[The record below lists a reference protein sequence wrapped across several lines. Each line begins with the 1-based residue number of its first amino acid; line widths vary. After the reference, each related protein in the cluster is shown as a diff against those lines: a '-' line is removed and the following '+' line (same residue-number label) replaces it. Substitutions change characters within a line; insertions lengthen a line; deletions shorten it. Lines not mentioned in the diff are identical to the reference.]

1 MGPLRGMSLSIVL
14 LLCLLVTAS
23 PLRGAERALDTS
35 ERFPA
40 TAGKRLV
47 IDAGTVD
54 VQVRAGD
61 VAGFVVETRLHIA
74 GVGQHKA
81 ESWISAHTPATTDG
95 EDALR
100 ITVPSDGAGFLGL
113 GYLTARAHLGV
124 LAPAQAIPDVTTTT
138 GSIVVRGDFPS
149 AEPLMLRTAG
159 GAMSLEGACPAV
171 DVRSTGGDATLHVVR
186 PLARLVARTSSGSV
200 TLVGGAR
207 HVEIDTASGHV
218 ELANLSGAADVQTT
232 TGRITLS
239 WDRLDP
245 GDQVTVRSS
254 SGPVELALPPGVGAR
269 GTLTTTTGTI
279 RCALPGTLSEDTH
292 TVTLAGDGPTVLV
305 ETASGDIV
313 LRARSDLVE

>member
-1 MGPLRGMSLSIVL
+1 MGPLRRISLPIVA

-23 PLRGAERALDTS
+23 PLRAAEQALDTS

-40 TAGKRLV
+40 SAGKRLV

-54 VQVRAGD
+54 VHVRAGD
-61 VAGFVVETRLHIA
+61 VHEFVVETRLHIA
-74 GVGQHKA
+74 GVGRHKA

-100 ITVPSDGAGFLGL
+100 ITVPSEGAGFLGL

-124 LAPAQAIPDVTTTT
+124 LAPPQAIPDVTTTT
-138 GSIVVRGDFPS
+138 GSIVVSGDFPS

-159 GAMSLEGACPAV
+159 GAMSLGGACQAV
-171 DVRSTGGDATLHVVR
+171 DIHSTGGDAALHVFR
-186 PLARLVARTSSGSV
+186 PLARLVARTSSGDV

-207 HVEIDTASGHV
+207 RVEIDTASGNV
-218 ELANLSGAADVQTT
+218 DLADLSGAVDVETT

-245 GDQVTVRSS
+245 GDRVTVRSS
-254 SGPVELALPPGVGAR
+254 SGPVELALPPGVGAG

-279 RCALPGTLSEDTH
+279 RCALPGTLSEDAH
-292 TVTLAGDGPTVLV
+292 TVTLAGDGPTLLV

-313 LRARSDLVE
+313 LRARSALVE